1 MRKTPI
7 EPTLVRIEPVQ
18 EQETNTVVP
27 SRSSTQNAPEENIT
41 EGESGG
47 RCQSMLLLLCDTI
60 SHVVS

>member
-1 MRKTPI
+1 MTNGI
-7 EPTLVRIEPVQ
+7 TQEQ

-47 RCQSMLLLLCDTI
+47 RCQSKNQI
-60 SHVVS
+60 RKAFNVQP